1 MSSKTFSEKDNV
13 TTPKLNG
20 LKWLVIFILL
30 AAGIAANY
38 YFSKTPAAILAIGW
52 IILACIV
59 AGIAALTRQGQTAI
73 DFAKEARIELRK
85 VVWPTRQETVH
96 TTMIVIAIVMVVSLI
111 LWGVDSILMWA
122 IGLITG
128 Q

>member
-1 MSSKTFSEKDNV
+1 MAKNLTVQTKEM
-13 TTPKLNG
+13 TPRLNG
-20 LKWLVIFILL
+20 LKWFVIIVLLV
-30 AAGIAANY
+30 AGIGANY
-38 YFSKTPAAILAIGW
+38 YFNKTPAAILAIGW
-52 IILACIV
+52 IILACVV
-59 AGIAALTRQGQTAI
+59 AGIAALTSQGKVAI

-96 TTMIVIAIVMVVSLI
+96 TTMIVIAIVMIVSLI